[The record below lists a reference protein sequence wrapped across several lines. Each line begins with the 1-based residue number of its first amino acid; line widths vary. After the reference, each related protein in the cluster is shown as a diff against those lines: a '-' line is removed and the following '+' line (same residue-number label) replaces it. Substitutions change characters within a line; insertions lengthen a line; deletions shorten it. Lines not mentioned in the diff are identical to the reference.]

1 MRTHKRI
8 PKRRGGIGLPALIC
22 LLCAIGLL
30 AYGRAG
36 GDATVK
42 HLLGQLADNQKFV
55 LGTLALEMG
64 VYPDGAST
72 QEPSPVSA
80 SLTDLAQEDENNT
93 SESGY
98 TPEPATPP
106 STPVKEMT
114 IPSGASEGTVKIN
127 NATTLSYNVADLLA
141 HPETIQLNNNGPQV
155 MIIHT
160 HSTEA
165 YTQSGTDT
173 YKPSEASESERT
185 LDKNQSVIRVG
196 DEMQKVLESR
206 GISVVHCR
214 DVFDNPAYSGAYDR
228 SLEAINAQLKKTPSV
243 QIVIDVH
250 RDSIMKDDGTKYK
263 TVCEIDGKKMAQVML
278 VVGTNAGGLKHD
290 NWRQNLNFAVNLQK
304 CITDQYP
311 TLMRPVN
318 LRKQRFNQSA
328 RSPGSMLIEVGS
340 SGNTLAEAIDAG
352 TLFANCL
359 ADDLLNA

>member
-1 MRTHKRI
+1 MRTHTHN
-8 PKRRGGIGLPALIC
+8 PKRRGGIGLPAFIC
-22 LLCAIGLL
+22 LLCAVGLL

-42 HLLGQLADNQKFV
+42 RLLGQLAENQKFV

-72 QEPSPVSA
+72 QEPSTVSA
-80 SLTDLAQEDENNT
+80 SLTNLTHEDVDEVG
-93 SESGY
+93 ESGY
-98 TPEPATPP
+98 TPEQAAP
-106 STPVKEMT
+106 STPVEEMT
-114 IPSGASEGTVKIN
+114 IPSGASGSTVKIN
-127 NATTLSYNVADLLA
+127 NATALTYDVADMLA
-141 HPETIQLNNNGPQV
+141 HPETIRLNNDGPQV

-173 YKPSEASESERT
+173 YKPSEASESART
-185 LDKNQSVIRVG
+185 LDKKQSVIRVG
-196 DEMQKVLESR
+196 DEMAKVLESR

-228 SLEAINAQLKKTPSV
+228 SLEAINAQLKKTPSIQV
-243 QIVIDVH
+243 IIDVH
-250 RDSIMKDDGTKYK
+250 RDSIIKDDGTEYK

-304 CITDQYP
+304 RITGAYP

-328 RSPGSMLIEVGS
+328 RSPGSMLLEVGS

-352 TLFANCL
+352 KLFANCL